1 MDKFK
6 ASKMAID
13 RLRKASERLNVE
25 YMKGGVIMPEQED
38 KEKKVHFNPHMH
50 NEKMKKKSRAVGLAV
65 VLALLA
71 VTYYATSCAI
81 YIQTAQKMFQ
91 YQEKKTYIEAY
102 TQKNGRS
109 LNDTLDQVAL
119 QVMKEQQN
127 EWRIE
132 AQTNYRLYGNW
143 IILPEEIRTLEEIK

>member
-1 MDKFK
+1 MTGFILVTIIF
-6 ASKMAID
+6 AVSMA
-13 RLRKASERLNVE
+13 
-25 YMKGGVIMPEQED
+25 GVLLAMSGKITYT
-38 KEKKVHFNPHMH
+38 
-50 NEKMKKKSRAVGLAV
+50 KKKSRAVGLAV

-91 YQEKKTYIEAY
+91 YQEKKTYIETY

>member
-1 MDKFK
+1 MTGFILVTIIF
-6 ASKMAID
+6 AISI
-13 RLRKASERLNVE
+13 A
-25 YMKGGVIMPEQED
+25 GVLLAMSGKITYT
-38 KEKKVHFNPHMH
+38 
-50 NEKMKKKSRAVGLAV
+50 KKKGRAVGLAV

-71 VTYYATSCAI
+71 VTYYATSCVI

-91 YQEKKTYIEAY
+91 YQEKKTYIETY